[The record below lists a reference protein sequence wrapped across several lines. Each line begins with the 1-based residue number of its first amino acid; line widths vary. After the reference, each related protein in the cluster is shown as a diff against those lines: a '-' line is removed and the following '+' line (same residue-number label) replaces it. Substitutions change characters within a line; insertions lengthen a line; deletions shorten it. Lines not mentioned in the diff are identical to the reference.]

1 MRIADSLLD
10 LVGRTPLLRLR
21 PFESPGLS
29 LYAKLEGFNPTGSV
43 KDRTALALI
52 EAAERSGALRPGM
65 TVVEASSGNTGI
77 GLAMVC
83 RLKGY
88 RLIVV
93 MSRKASAERAAL
105 LRAYGARLVLT
116 SREGGAD
123 EARSVADNIAAEDP
137 ETRCRVSQ
145 HSSLDNVAMHEA
157 MTGREIVEQ
166 MTGPVD
172 WFVAGLGTG
181 GTVMGVS
188 RALRASHPSVRVVG
202 VQPIEAFS
210 HQEGLRNIDKTRVPE
225 ILDRRAL
232 DEIVEVSDAEAART
246 ARELVARCG
255 LFCGVSSGSV
265 LRAAL
270 ALAERGARGRLV
282 MIFPDRGEKYL
293 STDAFACEDAP
304 EHAGAA

>member
-1 MRIADSLLD
+1 MHVAESLLE

-21 PFESPGLS
+21 PFESPGLA
-29 LYAKLEGFNPTGSV
+29 LYAKLEGFNPTGSI

-88 RLIVV
+88 PLLVV
-93 MSRKASAERAAL
+93 MSRKASAERVAL

-123 EARSVADNIAAEDP
+123 EARRVADNIAAEDP
-137 ETRCRVSQ
+137 RTRCRVSQ

-157 MTGREIVEQ
+157 TTGREIVDQ
-166 MTGPVD
+166 APGPID
-172 WFVAGLGTG
+172 YFVAGLGTG

-188 RALRASHPSVRVVG
+188 RALRKAYPGVRVVG
-202 VQPIEAFS
+202 VQPADAFS
-210 HQEGLRNIDKTRVPE
+210 RQEGLRNIDKTRVPE
-225 ILDRRAL
+225 ILDRGAL
-232 DEIVEVSDAEAART
+232 NEVVDVSDEDAART
-246 ARELVARCG
+246 ARELLSRCG

-270 ALAERGARGRLV
+270 DLAERGVRGDLV

-293 STDAFACEDAP
+293 STDAFRCEDEP
-304 EHAGAA
+304 ELARPA